1 MSVLN
6 TIFSFITPTFTRA
19 DSKWI
24 SPVLAAI
31 LLSAC
36 GLLGV
41 QRASA
46 PAVST
51 AALATFPDVEE
62 AQLRSLIVAMRDLL
76 NLSPDIARRQFA
88 RRLPPHN
95 AAQDKRWMLIALQL
109 GDVQRLPAEKTRRFM
124 QAQVEAAN
132 FAKRGLF
139 TLWEKE
145 PSKLRLRPQIDT
157 IAENQIGELIQ
168 SFARAQP
175 ALKIVG
181 ARAAIETLALIEMPN
196 RNALSE
202 PTRKLAMDPLLG
214 MATP

>member
-6 TIFSFITPTFTRA
+6 TIFSFIGPTFTRTGFR
-19 DSKWI
+19 WI
-24 SPVLAAI
+24 SPALAAV

-36 GLLGV
+36 GLLEV
-41 QRASA
+41 QRTSA

-51 AALATFPDVEE
+51 AALANFPDAEE

-88 RRLPPHN
+88 DRLPPQN
-95 AAQDKRWMLIALQL
+95 PVQDKRWMLIALQL
-109 GDVQRLPAEKTRRFM
+109 GDLQRLPAEKTRRFM

-139 TLWEKE
+139 NLWEKE

-157 IAENQIGELIQ
+157 IAENQIGQLIQ

-175 ALKIVG
+175 ALKISG

-202 PTRKLAMDPLLG
+202 PTRKLAIDPLLG
-214 MATP
+214 MAAP

>member
-1 MSVLN
+1 
-6 TIFSFITPTFTRA
+6 
-19 DSKWI
+19 
-24 SPVLAAI
+24 

-36 GLLGV
+36 GLLEV
-41 QRASA
+41 QRTSA

-51 AALATFPDVEE
+51 AALANFPDAEE

-88 RRLPPHN
+88 DRLPPQN
-95 AAQDKRWMLIALQL
+95 PVQDKRWMLIALQL
-109 GDVQRLPAEKTRRFM
+109 GDLQRLPAEKTRRFM

-139 TLWEKE
+139 NLWEKE

-157 IAENQIGELIQ
+157 IAENQIGQLIQ

-175 ALKIVG
+175 ALKISG

-202 PTRKLAMDPLLG
+202 PTRKLAIDPLLG
-214 MATP
+214 MAAP